1 MKLIVTVGAVE
12 FKDEI
17 AKIFAN
23 AGISIYSQSRITG
36 HNEQEDEALRS
47 NWFAQSSD
55 DQRSIVFFAFT
66 AEEKTAKTLELVK
79 IYNESISSQSRLKAF
94 IMPVEDHN

>member
-1 MKLIVTVGAVE
+1 MKLIVTVGAIE
-12 FKDEI
+12 FKEEI

-23 AGISIYSQSRITG
+23 AGITIYSQSRITG
-36 HNEQEDEALRS
+36 HNEQEDETLRS

-66 AEEKTAKTLELVK
+66 SQEKAAHALKLAN
-79 IYNESISSQSRLKAF
+79 IYNESISSQSRIKAF

>member
-1 MKLIVTVGAVE
+1 MKLIVAVGAIE
-12 FKDEI
+12 FKEEI
-17 AKIFAN
+17 ARIFAE

-36 HNEQEDEALRS
+36 HNEPEEEALRS

-66 AEEKTAKTLELVK
+66 AQKKAAKALELAN
-79 IYNESISSQSRLKAF
+79 IYNESISSQSRIKAF